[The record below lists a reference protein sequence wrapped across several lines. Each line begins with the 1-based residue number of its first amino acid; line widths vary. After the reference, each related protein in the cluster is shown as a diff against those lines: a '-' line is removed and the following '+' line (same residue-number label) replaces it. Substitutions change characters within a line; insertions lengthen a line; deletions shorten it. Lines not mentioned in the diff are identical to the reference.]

1 MCTGFKK
8 GLAGSQ
14 PQVLRER
21 EDYRPSEH
29 GTTAA
34 PKLEP
39 QIEIPGPI
47 IWNGPAAAT
56 RSDCLENK
64 TLCEFSCHA
73 NVNFL

>member
-1 MCTGFKK
+1 MRTINYTQRCCRFHCAGSKK

-21 EDYRPSEH
+21 GDIDWQSTE
-29 GTTAA
+29 TTAA

-47 IWNGPAAAT
+47 ISNGPAAAT
-56 RSDCLENK
+56 RSDC
-64 TLCEFSCHA
+64 
-73 NVNFL
+73 